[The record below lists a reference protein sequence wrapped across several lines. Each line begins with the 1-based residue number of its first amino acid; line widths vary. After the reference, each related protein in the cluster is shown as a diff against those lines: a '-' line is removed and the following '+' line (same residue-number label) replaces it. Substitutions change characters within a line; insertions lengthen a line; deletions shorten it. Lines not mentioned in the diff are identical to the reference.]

1 MLAISFKPKGTEE
14 ISACDLTSVIL
25 MVPSMTCEGHDNYIQ
40 QQLIAEAFGS
50 KRWMYLLGMRISE
63 ERGDLMNQW
72 NNRRVLKIGIYQIG
86 KKNGE
91 E

>member
-1 MLAISFKPKGTEE
+1 
-14 ISACDLTSVIL
+14 
-25 MVPSMTCEGHDNYIQ
+25 MVPSMMCEGHDNYIQ

-63 ERGDLMNQW
+63 ERRDLMNQW

-86 KKNGE
+86 KKKWGRVTENGLL
-91 E
+91 